1 MLCHYCEGIIDKNQK
16 IHRGFDENFCSEYCL
31 SQLFILNKDVDP
43 NFNNYHKWLNNN
55 LENEKKYYFN
65 RKITKNIKINET
77 IEKKDDKE
85 KNNRSCC
92 ITKITFVNYIVFQI
106 FPIYYKL

>member
-1 MLCHYCEGIIDKNQK
+1 MLCHYCEGIIHKNQK

-31 SQLFILNKDVDP
+31 SQLFMLNKDVDP

-55 LENEKKYYFN
+55 LEHKKKYYIN
-65 RKITKNIKINET
+65 KEIKKINET
-77 IEKKDDKE
+77 IEKNDDKE

-92 ITKITFVNYIVFQI
+92 ISKITFVNYIVFQI